1 MIASAS
7 AKRYAKAILAIAKE
21 RDQLTQWT
29 EELDRIVSIMKDG
42 NVAQLLSSVRVRVND
57 KVRLLETLLTDLSPL
72 AKNLAHLL
80 LRKNKLNEIS
90 HIAEEYRK
98 LIDIEKGIEH
108 AEVVAA
114 VPLTGEEQQ
123 RIKEWLLSITGK
135 SVILHIV
142 VNPDVL
148 GGLVVR
154 MGGKLIDASARNKL
168 TEMRKSLAGARA

>member
-7 AKRYAKAILAIAKE
+7 AKRYARAILAIAKE
-21 RDQLTQWT
+21 RDQLTQWM

-42 NVAQLLSSVRVRVND
+42 NVAQILSSVRVRVND
-57 KVRLLETLLTDLSPL
+57 KVGLLETLLTDLSPL
-72 AKNLAHLL
+72 AKNLVHLL

-108 AEVVAA
+108 AEVIAA

-135 SVILHIV
+135 SVILHMV
-142 VNPDVL
+142 ADPDVL

-154 MGGKLIDASARNKL
+154 MGGKLIDASTRNKVI
-168 TEMRKSLAGARA
+168 EMRKSLAGARA